1 MNSLIQFACTVS
13 ISSSAL
19 ATPWVGGEEHSIP
32 ISGGGA
38 DLSGATWNPSSQS
51 LWVVRQNRQI
61 WEFAYE
67 TDNFQLQQ
75 TLMLPSAIGSDIE
88 ACAQVNQ
95 WDTEE
100 LYTLAENEGRLAR
113 IADVGGTPT
122 VLCSWNLQGTNN
134 GNNMP
139 PETNGL
145 GAEGLEFVPDANLLS
160 AGFRFPDGT
169 PFNGSAKGMGGL
181 IFVGHQLGGRLHV
194 FDINPDVPQDFIN
207 HGSFTTSE
215 TEIAGLHFDRTNGLM
230 HVWHNTSSGNV
241 MSISSLSSDDSIG
254 TIDTIE
260 RYDSDMPSGNLEGI
274 TIVNLESCGEFG
286 SEELE
291 RVIFLTRD
299 GGSPN
304 LIYFNAFPCTQ
315 PGACCDVGACE
326 IVTEAVCMNLGGQ
339 WLGGGST
346 CESCASSCS
355 GDTNADYAVDILDL
369 LYVIAVWGTDN
380 PAGDI
385 NEDGIVDV
393 SDLLEVIGNWGP
405 CP

>member
-1 MNSLIQFACTVS
+1 MGKSTPSLFSVVEK
-13 ISSSAL
+13 ISAARHGTL
-19 ATPWVGGEEHSIP
+19 
-32 ISGGGA
+32 
-38 DLSGATWNPSSQS
+38 DSQS
-51 LWVVRQNRQI
+51 LWVVRQNRRI

-194 FDINPDVPQDFIN
+194 FDINPDVPEDFIN
-207 HGSFTTSE
+207 HGSFSTPE

-230 HVWHNTSSGNV
+230 HVWHNTSSGNA

-260 RYDSDMPSGNLEGI
+260 HYDSDMPSGNLEGI
-274 TIVNLESCGEFG
+274 AIVNLESCGEYG

-299 GGSPN
+299 TESPK
-304 LIYFNAFPCTQ
+304 P
-315 PGACCDVGACE
+315 
-326 IVTEAVCMNLGGQ
+326 
-339 WLGGGST
+339 
-346 CESCASSCS
+346 
-355 GDTNADYAVDILDL
+355 DL
-369 LYVIAVWGTDN
+369 LQYLSVHTTG
-380 PAGDI
+380 
-385 NEDGIVDV
+385 
-393 SDLLEVIGNWGP
+393 SLLR
-405 CP
+405 CRRM